1 MLEQRN
7 PALNWEIVDIVVKR
21 DDAETLVR
29 SLQPDIS
36 FFDFHSPFETPFC
49 DVPASDSGDLWLQLQ
64 TQGRQRRISV
74 FSVLDVKTGATADL
88 KQAGNSGG
96 WEESINGLRLE
107 CFHDPR

>member
-7 PALNWEIVDIVVKR
+7 PALNWEIVDVVVKR
-21 DDAETLVR
+21 DDAEALVR

-36 FFDFHSPFETPFC
+36 YFDSHSPLQTPFR
-49 DVPASDSGDLWLQLQ
+49 DVPASEIGDIWLQLQ
-64 TQGRQRRISV
+64 TQGHQRRISV
-74 FSVLDVKTGATADL
+74 CSVLDVKTGATADL
-88 KQAGNSGG
+88 KQVGNSGD